1 VRSVITRAIA
11 TAAPAL
17 AAVLVAPLLGGQGSA
32 IAFGSIVCT
41 QLAQTVQAGMKEGKL
56 SPPVIGAI
64 AGSGGVTALA
74 FAVPPLRRFLALPLP
89 TPGSLAL
96 IAASVPAAALLSGVL
111 SQDGRGLPLDKHLR
125 GRLLRAA

>member
-1 VRSVITRAIA
+1 
-11 TAAPAL
+11 
-17 AAVLVAPLLGGQGSA
+17 VL
-32 IAFGSIVCT
+32 
-41 QLAQTVQAGMKEGKL
+41 
-56 SPPVIGAI
+56 GAI